1 MNGTNCMP
9 NNVAKQRYNQS
20 KLKWTYNYI
29 SGIIERTVD
38 ETLQLRQD
46 SFSQNNESK
55 YDFYLM
61 N

>member
-1 MNGTNCMP
+1 MP